1 MTPLSSV
8 LHVAIACGGT
18 GGHLFPGL
26 AVARELAS
34 RGGRATLLVSPKEV
48 DQAAV
53 AGLSGV
59 DVATLPATG
68 LQDGR
73 YVAFALGFL
82 RAWRTAQRHFRTRP
96 GRPDA
101 LLAMGGFTAAPPF
114 LAARLRG
121 AATFLHESNT
131 VPGRANRLLARFVD
145 RAFVGFPEAADRLPA
160 RRIDTV
166 GTPVRDSIARLREHR
181 DPASARR
188 TLGLDPDKPVLLVTG
203 GSQGARGLNRLAAAA
218 LPGLALQV
226 PDLQFI
232 HLSGVPDHDT
242 VRGAHAP
249 FGSRSLVRSFL
260 PEMHLALEAAD
271 VVVSR
276 AGASSMAELAALRL
290 PAVLVP
296 LPTAADD
303 HQARNADA
311 FVRSGAALRL
321 NQDSAS
327 PSDLVEAVRSLLPGG
342 THRGGLQ
349 LGLERL
355 DRPSA
360 AADIAEAILAQLR
373 EPFTQ
378 AARREAGGRRPDRA
392 IGRRSPSATLIPV
405 KEAP

>member
-1 MTPLSSV
+1 MTTNPSL

-26 AVARELAS
+26 AVARELAA
-34 RGGRATLLVSPKEV
+34 RGGRATLLISPKEV

-73 YVAFALGFL
+73 HLAFALGFL
-82 RAWRTAQRHFRTRP
+82 RAWRAADRLFRSRQ

-114 LAARLRG
+114 VAARLRG

-145 RAFVGFPEAADRLPA
+145 RAFVGFPEASSRLA
-160 RRIDTV
+160 SRRTDAV
-166 GTPVRDSIARLREHR
+166 GTPVRDTIARLRIRR
-181 DPASARR
+181 DPAAARR
-188 TLGLDPDKPVLLVTG
+188 TLGLDPDRPVLLVTG
-203 GSQGARGLNRLAAAA
+203 GSQGARGLNRLVAAA
-218 LPGLALQV
+218 LPGLALEV

-232 HLSGVPDHDT
+232 HLSGVPDHDA
-242 VRGAHAP
+242 VRTAHAP
-249 FGSRSLVRSFL
+249 FGARSVVRAFL
-260 PEMHLALEAAD
+260 QEMHLALEAAD

-296 LPTAADD
+296 LPTAADG
-303 HQARNADA
+303 HQACNADA

-321 NQDSAS
+321 DQDAAS
-327 PSDLVEAVRSLLPGG
+327 PTDLVEAVRSLLPGG
-342 THRGGLQ
+342 SHRGGLQ

-378 AARREAGGRRPDRA
+378 AARREAGTRRPERGA
-392 IGRRSPSATLIPV
+392 GRLSPAAALIPA
-405 KEAP
+405 KETP